1 MNNIFFSRV
10 SFLLSLTAFT
20 VAGSGLSAQAE
31 TINTSSTNAEEQV
44 SVRESLKQ
52 VDSAILY
59 PNNSETT
66 IQTSSDLTEVPVV
79 EPLATSQE
87 VATTTAP
94 VPGTTATSV
103 NAFAEAESIPSQA
116 APAAEASAPE
126 VAQIDIDPGT
136 PTIGGSSYVGVA
148 GNIGLGGDSALGETS
163 FAVISKIGL
172 TNRISARPSVMV
184 ESDPVVLVPITYD
197 FSFNPVDA
205 FDEVLPFAPYV
216 GAGVAIETSDDADVG
231 PLLTAG
237 VDFPLT
243 PRFTATAGVN
253 VAFFDDADV
262 GLLLGVGYNF
272 NGL

>member
-1 MNNIFFSRV
+1 MNNIFFRRV

-20 VAGSGLSAQAE
+20 VAGSGLSAQAQ
-31 TINTSSTNAEEQV
+31 TVNIGSTNVEEQLSLSE
-44 SVRESLKQ
+44 SVKQ

-59 PNNSETT
+59 PQTETT
-66 IQTSSDLTEVPVV
+66 IQTSSNLTEVPVV
-79 EPLATSQE
+79 EPSGTSQE
-87 VATTTAP
+87 AATTTAP

-103 NAFAEAESIPSQA
+103 NALAEAESIPSQTT
-116 APAAEASAPE
+116 PAAEASAPE

-136 PTIGGSSYVGVA
+136 PTVGGSSYVGVA

-163 FAVISKIGL
+163 FAVISKIGF
-172 TNRISARPSVMV
+172 TDRISARPSVMV

-237 VDFPLT
+237 IDYPLT
-243 PRFTATAGVN
+243 PRFTATAAVN

-262 GLLLGVGYNF
+262 GLLVGVGYNF